1 MISRLERHYLSSAG
15 SLSTPIIVTTRISL
29 YLTHIG
35 TQAENASARC
45 IFLVMYSVREVCA
58 VLGISVARLRS
69 YFRSG
74 LVVPS
79 RDERGQ
85 IRLSFQDLVFLR
97 RAEGLVAERI
107 PPRRVHVALR
117 ALAERYPDGAAAD
130 LRLHG
135 EGTQVVVDD
144 GNMRWHATSGQT
156 LFDFGERSVG
166 DAGAS
171 ITPLAHKRPA
181 HESASG
187 ATLTTKDIYARACA
201 LEETSPQEAETAYRS
216 VLEREPEFADAHVN
230 LGRILHE
237 SGDVYAALV
246 HYRAA
251 LAIRPHDATAAFNV
265 GVALEDLGASV
276 DAIAA
281 YRQSIETDARNPDAH
296 YNLARLLEQSG
307 KPDLAV
313 RHLLLYRQLV
323 KKR

>member
-1 MISRLERHYLSSAG
+1 
-15 SLSTPIIVTTRISL
+15 
-29 YLTHIG
+29 
-35 TQAENASARC
+35 
-45 IFLVMYSVREVCA
+45 MYSVREVCA

-69 YFRSG
+69 YLRSG

-97 RAEGLVAERI
+97 RAEGLVAQRI

-117 ALAERYPDGAAAD
+117 ALAERFPDGGAAD

-135 EGTQVVVDD
+135 EGADVVVDD
-144 GNMRWHATSGQT
+144 GNRRWHATSGQT
-156 LFDFGERSVG
+156 LFDFGERSA
-166 DAGAS
+166 DDPGANV
-171 ITPLAHKRPA
+171 TPLSQKRAAHEP
-181 HESASG
+181 ESAS
-187 ATLTTKDIYARACA
+187 AITPKDIYTRACA
-201 LEETSPQEAETAYRS
+201 LEDTFPQEAEAAYRK
-216 VLEREPEFADAHVN
+216 VLELEPEFADAHVN

-281 YRQSIETDARNPDAH
+281 YRQAIETDARNPDAH
-296 YNLARLLEQSG
+296 YNLARLFEQSG